1 MSECILCSS
10 PLADSP
16 YQTQEGIRVFS
27 PEELSFYLATHIQT
41 LDETFMSLELCQWID
56 TQAGMHELAQRLRR
70 LIRDK
75 AALHIFVGTLL
86 LDIGYLSRQEVQE
99 SSGTIA
105 ALSGKG
111 MGERR
116 KMACDRMA
124 ALGRYQEA
132 ILMYRSLLS
141 EISEATTNPRIIG
154 DLYHN
159 MGTAYSRLFFYKE
172 AGECFEK
179 AFQRNARQASLRAMF
194 SSYYLR
200 GDLAMVE
207 IQSQRYH
214 VAEET
219 LESIASG
226 IRDLAKSTD
235 LISYGVELNRMK
247 EAGQVE
253 VSREL
258 YRLEDKYAKGAI

>member
-1 MSECILCSS
+1 MSECILCCS
-10 PLADSP
+10 PLAASP
-16 YQTQEGIRVFS
+16 YRTQEGIRIFS

-75 AALHIFVGTLL
+75 AALHVFVGTLL
-86 LDIGYLSRQEVQE
+86 FGVGYLSRQEVQE
-99 SSGTIA
+99 ITGTIA
-105 ALSGKG
+105 ALAGKG
-111 MGERR
+111 IGERQ
-116 KMACDRMA
+116 KMACDRMV

-132 ILMYRSLLS
+132 VNMYRNLLS
-141 EISEATTNPRIIG
+141 ELSEATTNPRIVG

-159 MGTAYSRLFFYKE
+159 MGTAYSRIFFYKE

-179 AFQRNARQASLRAMF
+179 AFQRNARQVSLRAMF

-200 GDLAMVE
+200 GDLDMVE
-207 IQSQRYH
+207 IQRQRYH
-214 VAEET
+214 VTEET

-235 LISYGVELNRMK
+235 LVSYGVKLNHMK
-247 EAGQVE
+247 EAGSKE
-253 VSREL
+253 VVREL
-258 YRLEDKYAKGAI
+258 HRLEEVYARGTV